1 MDHLDMSDQGEQRI
15 ERLPLHEAILNRL
28 RDMIIEGHLPPGARL
43 NEGQI
48 GLQLG
53 VSRTPLREA
62 IKYLASEGLVELIPS
77 RGAVVKTFGAKEVR
91 DMLEVVRMLEQQA
104 GALACQLADDAGIA
118 RIRNLHDDMLAHY
131 ARRDRL
137 AYYKVNQAIHTGI
150 VALAR
155 NEALS
160 DVHARLQTRLK
171 RVRFIGHEGAEK
183 WASAVTEHEE
193 MIAAL
198 EARDAPRLTEIL
210 GRHLRLAWDR
220 VRHDIPGAPEVD

>member
-1 MDHLDMSDQGEQRI
+1 MAQIDLSDPAEQRI
-15 ERLPLHEAILNRL
+15 ERLPLHEAILIRL

-62 IKYLASEGLVELIPS
+62 IKYLASEGLVELVPS
-77 RGAVVKTFGAKEVR
+77 RGAVVKSFGAKEVH
-91 DMLEVVRMLEQQA
+91 DMLEVIRMLEQQA
-104 GALACQLADDAGIA
+104 GALACRLADDRGIA
-118 RIRNLHDDMLAHY
+118 RIRALHDEMLAHY

-150 VALAR
+150 VALAD
-155 NEALS
+155 NVALS
-160 DVHARLQTRLK
+160 EVHARLQTRLK

-183 WASAVTEHEE
+183 WASAVAEHEE

-198 EARDAPRLTEIL
+198 ESRDPDRLAEIL
-210 GRHLRLAWDR
+210 GRHLSLAWER
-220 VRHDIPGAPEVD
+220 VRDDIPGAPEAD

>member
-1 MDHLDMSDQGEQRI
+1 MTQTDLSGPADPDARI

-62 IKYLASEGLVELIPS
+62 IKYLASEGLVELVPS
-77 RGAVVKTFGAKEVR
+77 RGAVVRKFGAKEVR

-104 GALACQLADDAGIA
+104 GALACSHAPDAGIA
-118 RIRNLHDDMLAHY
+118 QVRALHDQMLAHY
-131 ARRDRL
+131 AQRDRL
-137 AYYKVNQAIHTGI
+137 AYYKLNQAIHTAI
-150 VALAR
+150 VALAG

-171 RVRFIGHEGAEK
+171 RVRFIGHEGPEK
-183 WASAVTEHEE
+183 WASAVAEHEE

-198 EARDAPRLTEIL
+198 EQRAPDRLSEIL
-210 GRHLRLAWDR
+210 GRHLRLAWER
-220 VRHDIPGAPEVD
+220 VQGDL